1 MSQNLQYWEY
11 VRVPLLRIYYYY
23 PFYPKDVPIIL
34 GDHVTTDAGTGCVHT
49 APDHG
54 IDDFIVGKKYNI
66 ETLNLVSGNGV
77 YNENTPLFSGQH
89 VYKVDDLI
97 IDTLKENQR
106 LFSVKN
112 LLIVIL
118 IVGELR
124 LL

>member
-1 MSQNLQYWEY
+1 MFI
-11 VRVPLLRIYYYY
+11 LRL
-23 PFYPKDVPIIL
+23 II
-34 GDHVTTDAGTGCVHT
+34 
-49 APDHG
+49 G

-106 LFSVKN
+106 LFSVKKFTHSYPHCLEN
-112 LLIVIL
+112 
-118 IVGELR
+118 
-124 LL
+124 